1 MTRRPLVV
9 GLVLVLA
16 LLGRAREARA
26 ADAASLQFTVPAP
39 DPVQAGDIV
48 SLQALAVNTG
58 TQQWSPGSY
67 YWVGEVYD
75 LEYKLIARTD
85 QNSPREA
92 VPAGGVASISLAF
105 HVPDTMFGR
114 RLYRVFLVKDGKTLL
129 ESEYRGFQIVEKPIP
144 APPEVVTYHMEGN
157 ITESFKDSSHGAWKN
172 ASGATTFNTVGKVGP
187 SSYLINLYI
196 LHHTGNAFDP
206 SVITANLYA
215 PWGTIYAGDIQP
227 ALGPLA
233 VSGQG
238 MRGAMLEQKKGML
251 DWDILGGLIVGSQ
264 AGTAD
269 TNGRFA
275 RSIYA
280 GKLGITPTQSF
291 KANVNYFTSSDEIG
305 SLSSDPRSNNFRGP
319 SLVAQKNSGMGLDML
334 YEPVTKLKFI
344 GAYQSDTYFANV
356 NGPGAKDKAMRGE
369 FSWDKKVFKVRA
381 YLQRAGTNFA
391 AFGNPGVVGDRVTE
405 DLALTAYPARWYT
418 LSLNGDQYTDNL
430 SNDPS
435 KTTTTQRVINVG
447 NAFQF
452 PTATT
457 LNITAS
463 ENAAKGKPATALDNQ
478 TTTIGFGL
486 GQGIRKHSVT
496 FNVQDSQF
504 RDKNKI
510 AHDLD
515 TLTVGISSS
524 WRLSRNRSLTFGV
537 TDSTTKDKIDG
548 SKRDSLSV
556 SPGLTVPINAKWTS
570 QYYGAYTATK
580 NTSPVLPT
588 DSTLLS
594 LNSEFT
600 YAQSKQVNITW
611 GVGAN
616 MNKDKLVPANQYNE
630 LTATLRYSYTF

>member
-1 MTRRPLVV
+1 M
-9 GLVLVLA
+9 
-16 LLGRAREARA
+16 
-26 ADAASLQFTVPAP
+26 
-39 DPVQAGDIV
+39 QAGDIV
-48 SLQALAVNTG
+48 SLQALAVNSG
-58 TQQWSPGSY
+58 TRQWDPGTY

-75 LEYKLIARTD
+75 LDYKLISRTD
-85 QNSPREA
+85 QTSPREA
-92 VPAGGVASISLAF
+92 VPAGGVASVSLAF

-129 ESEYRGFQIVEKPIP
+129 ESEYRGFQIIEKPIP
-144 APPEVVTYHMEGN
+144 APPEVVTYHVEGN
-157 ITESFKDSSHGAWKN
+157 ITESFKDSSHGKWKD

-227 ALGPLA
+227 VLGPLA

-264 AGTAD
+264 AGTAT

-280 GKLGITPTQSF
+280 GKLGVTPTPSF

-305 SLSSDPRSNNFRGP
+305 SLSSDPNSSNFRGP
-319 SLVAQKNSGMGLDML
+319 TLVAQKNSGMGVDMT
-334 YEPVTKLKFI
+334 YEPLTKMKFI
-344 GAYQSDTYFANV
+344 GAYQSDTYFANIH
-356 NGPGAKDKAMRGE
+356 GPGAKDKAMRGE
-369 FSWDKKVFKVRA
+369 FSVDRKVFKLRA
-381 YLQRAGTNFA
+381 YLQRAGANFA

-405 DLALTAYPARWYT
+405 DVTFSAYPARWYT
-418 LSLNGDQYTDNL
+418 FSLNGDQYKDNL
-430 SNDPS
+430 ANDPS

-457 LNITAS
+457 LNITGS
-463 ENAAKGKPATALDNQ
+463 QNAAKGNPSTALDNQ
-478 TTTIGFGL
+478 TTTLGVSV
-486 GQGIRKHSVT
+486 GQGFRKHSIT
-496 FNVQDSQF
+496 LNVQDSQF

-515 TLTVGISSS
+515 TLTVGLSSS
-524 WRLSRNRSLTFGV
+524 WRLPRSWSLNFGV
-537 TDSTTKDKIDG
+537 TDSSTKDKTDG

-556 SPGLTVPINAKWTS
+556 SPGVTVPINPRWSS
-570 QYYGAYTATK
+570 QYWGVYTATK
-580 NTSPVLPT
+580 NTSTTLPT
-588 DSTLLS
+588 DTALLS

-600 YAQSKQVNITW
+600 YAQSKQVNITY

-616 MNKDKLVPANQYNE
+616 MNKDKLVPANKYNE
-630 LTATLRYSYTF
+630 LTASLRYSYTF